1 MLTSTGASGPG
12 LPSRGGRCN
21 RMRYRHISNDYNDD
35 ITVMAP
41 RIRVLRRTALEHGH
55 WACIWQVQLRG
66 ARSGGKWWYINP
78 NGERFI
84 SRAAAHESFEPT
96 GGGSSGGPAAPK
108 RPNGGAAP
116 SGGPSQK
123 RPRHEAGAADA
134 PTNTTDTA
142 ADALDETP
150 RPWIQPAALVEVQM
164 HEDGLRGSRYGAKVH
179 RVGQASCA
187 PSAPSAPGLGTLRA
201 LRALRRTPALHP
213 LHALHSAP
221 SASSA
226 PLLCIPCFR
235 SAV

>member
-1 MLTSTGASGPG
+1 
-12 LPSRGGRCN
+12 
-21 RMRYRHISNDYNDD
+21 MRYRHVSHDYNDG

-41 RIRVLRRTALEHGH
+41 RIRVLRHTALEHGH
-55 WACIWQVQLRG
+55 WACIWQVQPRG

-84 SRAAAHESFEPT
+84 SRAAAHESFEPP

-116 SGGPSQK
+116 SGAPSQK
-123 RPRHEAGAADA
+123 RPRHEASAADA
-134 PTNTTDTA
+134 PTDTA
-142 ADALDETP
+142 ADARDETP

-179 RVGQASCA
+179 RVGQARRA
-187 PSAPSAPGLGTLRA
+187 PSAPRPGSLRA

-213 LHALHSAP
+213 CHALHSAP

-226 PLLCIPCFR
+226 PLLRTPCSR
-235 SAV
+235 SAA